1 MNANNKKFFKICI
14 FTSVVLFFTASILA
28 GCAPMEP
35 DSIHRLKVQ
44 VKKLNKKTAE
54 LSQNDAYLEKK
65 LHQMQLNTANN
76 GVEISS
82 LNSKI
87 RDIYGRYEVESH
99 NLNIL
104 QKRFEEYRLM
114 VNKELVKLLKL
125 AKVQPV
131 LPGKTGVNSAAIVK
145 TVKKENSTE
154 YAFKK
159 ALSLYNK
166 KDFADAAA
174 AFRKFL
180 NKNPQSNFTADA
192 MFYRASSNF
201 NLKKYPVSI
210 LEFHKFSQIYPKNP
224 HVPMAIYLQGVGFL
238 KVSDPSD
245 ASILFRQ
252 VISGYPGTEAAG
264 LSRQALKGL
273 SK

>member
-1 MNANNKKFFKICI
+1 MNSKKFFKVFI
-14 FTSVVLFFTASILA
+14 FSSILLFFVSSILA

-54 LSQNDAYLEKK
+54 LSQNDAYLGKK
-65 LHQMQLNTANN
+65 LHQMQLNMANN

-82 LNSKI
+82 LNAKI

-99 NLNIL
+99 NLDIL
-104 QKRFEEYRLM
+104 QKRFREYRLM

-131 LPGKTGVNSAAIVK
+131 LPGKTSIKSVA
-145 TVKKENSTE
+145 VKKENSME
-154 YAFKK
+154 GGFKK

-166 KDFADAAA
+166 KDFAAAAA

-180 NKNPQSNFTADA
+180 NKYPQS
-192 MFYRASSNF
+192 
-201 NLKKYPVSI
+201 
-210 LEFHKFSQIYPKNP
+210 
-224 HVPMAIYLQGVGFL
+224 
-238 KVSDPSD
+238 
-245 ASILFRQ
+245 
-252 VISGYPGTEAAG
+252 
-264 LSRQALKGL
+264 
-273 SK
+273 

>member
-1 MNANNKKFFKICI
+1 MNKNNKKFFKAFI
-14 FTSVVLFFTASILA
+14 FSSIILFFVSSILA

-44 VKKLNKKTAE
+44 VKKLNKQTAE
-54 LSQNDAYLEKK
+54 LSKNDAYLEKK
-65 LHQMQLNTANN
+65 LHEMQLNTANN

-82 LNSKI
+82 LNAKI

-99 NLNIL
+99 ELNIL
-104 QKRFEEYRLM
+104 QKRFREYRLM

-125 AKVQPV
+125 AKAEPV
-131 LPGKTGVNSAAIVK
+131 LPGKTSVKSAV
-145 TVKKENSTE
+145 VKKENSME
-154 YAFKK
+154 SGFKN
-159 ALSLYNK
+159 ALSMYNK
-166 KDFADAAA
+166 KDFASAVT

-180 NKNPQSNFTADA
+180 DKYPQSNFTADA
-192 MFYRASSNF
+192 MFYKASANF

-210 LEFHKFSQIYPKNP
+210 LEFHEFSQIYPKNP
-224 HVPMAIYLQGVGFL
+224 NVPMAIYLQGVGFL

-252 VISGYPGTEAAG
+252 VISEYPRTKAAE
-264 LSRQALKGL
+264 LSKQALNGL

>member
-1 MNANNKKFFKICI
+1 MNTNNKKIFKAFI
-14 FTSVVLFFTASILA
+14 FSSIILFFVSSMLA

-82 LNSKI
+82 LNAKI
-87 RDIYGRYEVESH
+87 RDIYGRYELESH

-104 QKRFEEYRLM
+104 QKRFREYRLM

-125 AKVQPV
+125 AKIEPV
-131 LPGKTGVNSAAIVK
+131 LPGKTSVK
-145 TVKKENSTE
+145 SVVVKKENSME
-154 YAFKK
+154 YSFKK

-166 KDFADAAA
+166 KDFNTAAA

-180 NKNPQSNFTADA
+180 NKYPQSNFTADA
-192 MFYRASSNF
+192 MFYKAYANF

-224 HVPMAIYLQGVGFL
+224 NVPMAIYLQGVGFL

-252 VISGYPGTEAAG
+252 VISDYPGTKAAG
-264 LSRQALKGL
+264 LSKQALNGL

>member
-1 MNANNKKFFKICI
+1 MINKNILKTFI
-14 FTSVVLFFTASILA
+14 FTSIILFFISSILA

-54 LSQNDAYLEKK
+54 LSQNNVYLEKK
-65 LHQMQLNTANN
+65 FHEMQLNTANN
-76 GVEISS
+76 GVKISS
-82 LNSKI
+82 MDAKI
-87 RDIYGRYEVESH
+87 RDLYGRYEVESH
-99 NLNIL
+99 NLGLL
-104 QKRFEEYRLM
+104 QKRFMKYRLM

-131 LPGKTGVNSAAIVK
+131 LPKKTNKRVAIVK
-145 TVKKENSTE
+145 KVNAKGYS
-154 YAFKK
+154 FKK
-159 ALSLYNK
+159 ALSLYKK
-166 KDFADAAA
+166 KDFAEAASR
-174 AFRKFL
+174 FGQFI
-180 NKNPQSNFTADA
+180 NKYPQSSYTADA
-192 MFYRASSNF
+192 LFYKASSNF
-201 NLKKYPVSI
+201 NLKKYPVAI
-210 LEFHKFSQIYPKNP
+210 LEFHKFSQIYPKNS

-252 VISGYPGTEAAG
+252 VISKYPSTKAAK
-264 LSRQALKGL
+264 LSKQALRSL

>member
-1 MNANNKKFFKICI
+1 MTNKNIFKTFI
-14 FTSVVLFFTASILA
+14 FTSIILLFISSILA

-54 LSQNDAYLEKK
+54 LSRNNVYLEKK
-65 LHQMQLNTANN
+65 LHEMQLNLANN
-76 GVEISS
+76 GVKISS
-82 LNSKI
+82 MDAKI
-87 RDIYGRYEVESH
+87 SDIYGRYEVESH
-99 NLNIL
+99 NLDLL
-104 QKRFEEYRLM
+104 QKRFREYRLM
-114 VNKELVKLLKL
+114 VNKELEKLLKL

-131 LPGKTGVNSAAIVK
+131 LPGKTGGRAPIAKKVNSM
-145 TVKKENSTE
+145 E
-154 YAFKK
+154 YGFKK
-159 ALSLYNK
+159 AVSLYNK

-174 AFRKFL
+174 AFGKFI
-180 NKNPQSNFTADA
+180 NKYPRSNYTADA
-192 MFYRASSNF
+192 MFYKASANF

-210 LEFHKFSQIYPKNP
+210 LEFHKFSQIYPKNSN
-224 HVPMAIYLQGVGFL
+224 VPMAIYLQGAGFL

-252 VISGYPGTEAAG
+252 VVSKYPGTKAAELSKQA
-264 LSRQALKGL
+264 LSRL